1 MNPDV
6 TSPIL
11 LRQNG
16 MGNQLGRGASLAL
29 TLSLLVSCAIAKQ
42 GGAGGGF
49 GGGGFQG
56 SSLSSEQELSYPP
69 ANLNTSEWD
78 TKSMIL
84 TQGDRV
90 EWTFKGSKG
99 KTMFATVRSE
109 VFDPALKLVD
119 KDGKT
124 LVENDDQ
131 YPGNQSPFVMYQFKD
146 DEDYK
151 LIVQNYHGT
160 AGGRFDLYM
169 QTLDTVD
176 VGMGE
181 SLHEVSS
188 HEAKSEKGGNRI
200 AIHLTA
206 IKDHTYD
213 LRQTFSGEDLRRL
226 TLSRGNLVGP
236 TGVKQDD
243 FRLFTNETGSLTLFQ
258 AKKDGEYYLLV
269 DAPAQS
275 GNLHLRLGEAVVR
288 RPGKLEATSI
298 DLKPKETNVVL
309 YGDARGDIVR
319 TQWTIP
325 TKSVDFSY
333 QALTPPD
340 LANPVSQVPRITEYR
355 THITDLS
362 DEYRIYSDPTE
373 ECFVLTNTSD
383 QPAHVDIK
391 RSFDLKEWTPGTSVE
406 GTLALGES
414 HFYVIRG
421 KRTEIQRLI
430 GSAKGF
436 ELNFTLTD
444 LTGRRSEFMNR
455 SSHEPEAKL
464 RYGEDKTFLVVVTS
478 PAGGGSGTYLMRF
491 DRAKLEEL
499 TLGKTVQYQEGPA
512 MGTYRLKVEK
522 GTRYQLLTIPHG
534 ESFDLYDEKGD
545 WVQPYSM
552 QFGDKR
558 ATFFTARASGE
569 YTIYV
574 GKGTSQ
580 TRFRVYKHVLP
591 DLGGE

>member
-1 MNPDV
+1 
-6 TSPIL
+6 
-11 LRQNG
+11 
-16 MGNQLGRGASLAL
+16 MGNQLGRCASAAL
-29 TLSLLVSCAIAKQ
+29 TLSILVSFASAQQ

-49 GGGGFQG
+49 GGGGFLG
-56 SSLSSEQELSYPP
+56 SNISSEQELSYPP
-69 ANLNTSEWD
+69 ANLNVNEWD

-99 KTMFATVRSE
+99 KTMFATVRSD

-146 DEDYK
+146 DDEYK

-181 SLHEVSS
+181 SLNEVSS
-188 HEAKSEKGGNRI
+188 HEAKPEKGGNRI

-206 IKDHTYD
+206 KKDHTYD
-213 LRQTFSGEDLRRL
+213 LRQTFSSEALRRL
-226 TLSRGNLVGP
+226 SLSRSNLVGP

-243 FRLFTNETGSLTLFQ
+243 FRQFTNATGSLTLFQ
-258 AKKDGEYYLLV
+258 AKRDGDYYLLV
-269 DAPAQS
+269 DAPGQS
-275 GNLHLRLGEAVVR
+275 GNLNLRLGEVTVR
-288 RPGKLEATSI
+288 KPGKLESTSI
-298 DLKPKETNVVL
+298 DLKPKETSVVL
-309 YGDARGDIVR
+309 YNNAKGDIAR

-340 LANPVSQVPRITEYR
+340 LAHAESQSPQIKEYR

-362 DEYRIYSDPTE
+362 DQYRVYCDPTE
-373 ECFVLTNTSD
+373 ECYVFTNTSE

-414 HFYVIRG
+414 HFYLIHGR
-421 KRTEIQRLI
+421 RTEIQRLV

-436 ELNFTLTD
+436 ELVFTLTE
-444 LTGRRSEFMNR
+444 LIGQSSEFMNR
-455 SSHEPEAKL
+455 SNHQPEAKL

-478 PAGGGSGTYLMRF
+478 PEGGGSGTYSMHL
-491 DRAKLEEL
+491 DLAKPEEL
-499 TLGKTVQYQEGPA
+499 TLGKAIQYQEGQA

-522 GTRYQLLTIPHG
+522 GTRYQLLTIMRG

-545 WVQPYSM
+545 WVQPFLA

-558 ATFFTARASGE
+558 ATYFTARESGE
-569 YTIYV
+569 YTIFV
-574 GKGTSQ
+574 RNGTSQ
-580 TRFRVYKHVLP
+580 TRFRVDKHILP
-591 DLGGE
+591 DLGGG